1 MRSGC
6 TTATKWRSC
15 HRWAVDSEAF
25 RIVRGPVDPR
35 SLEGAQVA
43 GDGGVIAERRGRFR
57 PFYGCVN
64 YPACDFTLSARP
76 IPEACPKCGNPEA
89 YWVLR
94 QTRGADEPETR
105 IFECTKC
112 GHKWREYQ

>member
-1 MRSGC
+1 MRPDKAKGVWLCGSCG
-6 TTATKWRSC
+6 TKLPLGSAHEVGR
-15 HRWAVDSEAF
+15 SEASG
-25 RIVRGPVDPR
+25 RSMAIV
-35 SLEGAQVA
+35 EGDRAA
-43 GDGGVIAERRGRFR
+43 TLPTAE
-57 PFYGCVN
+57 
-64 YPACDFTLSARP
+64 
-76 IPEACPKCGNPEA
+76 EECPKCGNSKA

>member
-1 MRSGC
+1 MFCPKCKRLMRPDAAAKVWRCPNCG
-6 TTATKWRSC
+6 ATVPLGRSKEVG
-15 HRWAVDSEAF
+15 R
-25 RIVRGPVDPR
+25 VDP
-35 SLEGAQVA
+35 
-43 GDGGVIAERRGRFR
+43 
-57 PFYGCVN
+57 
-64 YPACDFTLSARP
+64 TARP
-76 IPEACPKCGNPEA
+76 MTVVEGKVQTLPTAEEECPKCGNSKA

>member
-1 MRSGC
+1 MFCPKCKRLMRPD
-6 TTATKWRSC
+6 K
-15 HRWAVDSEAF
+15 
-25 RIVRGPVDPR
+25 
-35 SLEGAQVA
+35 VA
-43 GDGGVIAERRGRFR
+43 GVWRCATCGTKVPLGNGREVGR
-57 PFYGCVN
+57 SKPVGREMSVLEEKG
-64 YPACDFTLSARP
+64 ATLP
-76 IPEACPKCGNPEA
+76 TTQEQCPKCGNAEA

>member
-1 MRSGC
+1 MFCPNCKRLMRPDKAAGVWKCASCG
-6 TTATKWRSC
+6 TKVPLAKGKEVGRSAPTARDM
-15 HRWAVDSEAF
+15 AVIEEKTSTL
-25 RIVRGPVDPR
+25 PT
-35 SLEGAQVA
+35 AQ
-43 GDGGVIAERRGRFR
+43 E
-57 PFYGCVN
+57 
-64 YPACDFTLSARP
+64 
-76 IPEACPKCGNPEA
+76 ECPKCGNPEA

>member
-1 MRSGC
+1 MFC
-6 TTATKWRSC
+6 PKC
-15 HRWAVDSEAF
+15 HRLMRPDKGKGVWVCTSCGTKVPLGSGKEVGRSAPSGRTVAVVEES
-25 RIVRGPVDPR
+25 RTG
-35 SLEGAQVA
+35 
-43 GDGGVIAERRGRFR
+43 
-57 PFYGCVN
+57 
-64 YPACDFTLSARP
+64 TLP
-76 IPEACPKCGNPEA
+76 TTNEQCPKCGNDTA

>member
-1 MRSGC
+1 MFCPNCKRLMRPDGAARVWRCGSCG
-6 TTATKWRSC
+6 TTVPLGPGKEVGRSAPTGREVAVVETRTATLPKT
-15 HRWAVDSEAF
+15 EE
-25 RIVRGPVDPR
+25 
-35 SLEGAQVA
+35 L
-43 GDGGVIAERRGRFR
+43 
-57 PFYGCVN
+57 
-64 YPACDFTLSARP
+64 
-76 IPEACPKCGNPEA
+76 CPKCGNGEA

>member
-1 MRSGC
+1 VCPGC
-6 TTATKWRSC
+6 GTHVAFGKTREVGRTEAKGRPMAVVESKAAATLPTA
-15 HRWAVDSEAF
+15 DE
-25 RIVRGPVDPR
+25 P
-35 SLEGAQVA
+35 
-43 GDGGVIAERRGRFR
+43 
-57 PFYGCVN
+57 
-64 YPACDFTLSARP
+64 
-76 IPEACPKCGNPEA
+76 CPKCGNPRA

>member
-1 MRSGC
+1 MRPDKAKGLWICSSCG
-6 TTATKWRSC
+6 TKVKMGAAVEVGRSTPTG
-15 HRWAVDSEAF
+15 RSMAVIEG
-25 RIVRGPVDPR
+25 RGP
-35 SLEGAQVA
+35 
-43 GDGGVIAERRGRFR
+43 
-57 PFYGCVN
+57 
-64 YPACDFTLSARP
+64 TLPTAN
-76 IPEACPKCGNPEA
+76 EQCPKCGNGTA

>member
-1 MRSGC
+1 MGSAVEVGRQNARGHGVAVVEESKSATLP
-6 TTATKWRSC
+6 TT
-15 HRWAVDSEAF
+15 HE
-25 RIVRGPVDPR
+25 
-35 SLEGAQVA
+35 L
-43 GDGGVIAERRGRFR
+43 
-57 PFYGCVN
+57 
-64 YPACDFTLSARP
+64 
-76 IPEACPKCGNPEA
+76 CPQCGNDTA

>member
-1 MRSGC
+1 MFCPRCKRLMRPDRAAGVWRC
-6 TTATKWRSC
+6 TSCGTTVPLGPGKEVGRSSPTG
-15 HRWAVDSEAF
+15 REVAVVETHTSTL
-25 RIVRGPVDPR
+25 PK
-35 SLEGAQVA
+35 
-43 GDGGVIAERRGRFR
+43 AEE
-57 PFYGCVN
+57 
-64 YPACDFTLSARP
+64 T
-76 IPEACPKCGNPEA
+76 CPKCGNGEA

>member
-1 MRSGC
+1 MFCPKCKRLMRPDKANGVWKCATCGTRVPLEKGREVGRSAPVGREMAVIEGK
-6 TTATKWRSC
+6 TVTLPTAQ
-15 HRWAVDSEAF
+15 E
-25 RIVRGPVDPR
+25 
-35 SLEGAQVA
+35 E
-43 GDGGVIAERRGRFR
+43 
-57 PFYGCVN
+57 
-64 YPACDFTLSARP
+64 
-76 IPEACPKCGNPEA
+76 CPKCGNPEA

>member
-1 MRSGC
+1 MFCPKCKRLMRPDKAAGVWLCSACGTKVPLGHGREVGRVEASGQAM
-6 TTATKWRSC
+6 TVIETKTITLPTA
-15 HRWAVDSEAF
+15 E
-25 RIVRGPVDPR
+25 
-35 SLEGAQVA
+35 E
-43 GDGGVIAERRGRFR
+43 E
-57 PFYGCVN
+57 
-64 YPACDFTLSARP
+64 
-76 IPEACPKCGNPEA
+76 CPKCGNSRA

>member
-1 MRSGC
+1 MFCPKCHRLMRPDRPAKVWRCSSCG
-6 TTATKWRSC
+6 TKVPLGTGVEVGRSDVRARTVAVVEEGKTATLPTTQ
-15 HRWAVDSEAF
+15 E
-25 RIVRGPVDPR
+25 
-35 SLEGAQVA
+35 Q
-43 GDGGVIAERRGRFR
+43 
-57 PFYGCVN
+57 
-64 YPACDFTLSARP
+64 
-76 IPEACPKCGNPEA
+76 CPKCGNDTA

>member
-1 MRSGC
+1 MFCPKCKRLMRPDKGAGSWVCASCG
-6 TTATKWRSC
+6 TKVKMGEGKEVGRSAATGQKMAVVEEKVAATLPTA
-15 HRWAVDSEAF
+15 DE
-25 RIVRGPVDPR
+25 
-35 SLEGAQVA
+35 E
-43 GDGGVIAERRGRFR
+43 
-57 PFYGCVN
+57 
-64 YPACDFTLSARP
+64 
-76 IPEACPKCGNPEA
+76 CPKCGNPKA

>member
-1 MRSGC
+1 MRPDKSAKAWRCATCGTKVPLGSGVEVGRSAPSGRTVDVVEESATPTLP
-6 TTATKWRSC
+6 TTQ
-15 HRWAVDSEAF
+15 E
-25 RIVRGPVDPR
+25 
-35 SLEGAQVA
+35 Q
-43 GDGGVIAERRGRFR
+43 
-57 PFYGCVN
+57 
-64 YPACDFTLSARP
+64 
-76 IPEACPKCGNPEA
+76 CPKCANDTA

>member
-1 MRSGC
+1 MPLGRGVEVGRS
-6 TTATKWRSC
+6 TPAAREV
-15 HRWAVDSEAF
+15 AVVET
-25 RIVRGPVDPR
+25 RTPTLPK
-35 SLEGAQVA
+35 
-43 GDGGVIAERRGRFR
+43 AEE
-57 PFYGCVN
+57 
-64 YPACDFTLSARP
+64 T
-76 IPEACPKCGNPEA
+76 CPKCANGEA